1 LRKKGVVRTGD
12 LIGPE
17 ADIVPANKTKNRPAF
32 SLSIS
37 QEVSYMR
44 LFEPFIYKNEH
55 FAKTGSG

>member
-17 ADIVPANKTKNRPAF
+17 ADIVPANKTKNAAF

-44 LFEPFIYKNEH
+44 LFEPFINKNEH